1 MWPGNVSDINIEIN
15 CYCISSQAL
24 EMTLKRIILF
34 DKQIRPWFSI
44 GAVNRW
50 KWFCCFL
57 LGQLRCIGKHLF
69 LWLKNIWSINK
80 HEQQYNSR
88 SKKMMRWSI
97 LREISFLMI
106 IMLPSWSS
114 TKRFMNFNL
123 PSLTRKIIIHYKIE
137 N

>member
-57 LGQLRCIGKHLF
+57 LGQLRCIGIHLF
-69 LWLKNIWSINK
+69 LRLKNIWSINK

-88 SKKMMRWSI
+88 WKNDALVYFEGNNTFNDNHVAILKPNKKICMKNDFEYFDR
-97 LREISFLMI
+97 
-106 IMLPSWSS
+106 S
-114 TKRFMNFNL
+114 TIYR
-123 PSLTRKIIIHYKIE
+123 
-137 N
+137 

>member
-1 MWPGNVSDINIEIN
+1 MVSRNIICSEFQYQRKHNTKCCFKNSSVWPGNVSDINIEIN

-57 LGQLRCIGKHLF
+57 LGQLRCIGIHLF
-69 LWLKNIWSINK
+69 LRLKNIWSINK

-88 SKKMMRWSI
+88 SKKWCVG
-97 LREISFLMI
+97 LF
-106 IMLPSWSS
+106 WG
-114 TKRFMNFNL
+114 KYHF
-123 PSLTRKIIIHYKIE
+123 
-137 N
+137 